1 MVDSLVVL
9 LVVMKAA
16 TMATNLVE
24 LTENKWA
31 EWLDIRL
38 VDLKVYM

>member
-1 MVDSLVVL
+1 MVDLLVVL

-16 TMATNLVE
+16 MMEINLAE
-24 LTENKWA
+24 LTEKKWA

-38 VDLKVYM
+38 VDSKVYM